1 MPTLKTSLLLVGPW
15 PASLKDMGAVISH
28 DLSEALLILQ
38 DSSFDVVAL
47 TVTSVLE
54 KRFNDFFQS
63 LKEKNPAAQI
73 LLVAPLEFDSKQLVH
88 LHNQYRVHRVLQS
101 FHDADLNDAIFSA
114 LEKAQQ
120 EKQNQNLETLI
131 QDQNQALLKLQ
142 EDLEQRIE
150 KRARSLSESRHRLR
164 VLNSRTEA
172 LRKSMLSVYQAGSML
187 EMEQNLNESLASV
200 AECSWIKI
208 VTFPQDQSFQ
218 AQIKQMGSFSQL
230 QIPLFKEQERIG
242 SLFFMRPP
250 NENFTR
256 EESDFLNR
264 AAEAVTLAVI
274 RIQKLNDSQTVKEQ
288 WETTFNSMSEPVA
301 IISQDYDLVQMN
313 SSSEKLTAS
322 STLVQTKCYQLL
334 FDRKAPCP
342 GCQLGTRYHV
352 ESIEKS
358 PRTYDVY
365 SQSVRLD
372 SERKNLFFNIYHDIT
387 EKLRLEKQLL
397 DTAKRAELGTIG
409 SSIAHELNN
418 PLGGIITF
426 TQILKSETQADK
438 PLYSDLLALEQGAL
452 RCKDIIQNL
461 LEFSRKPSHDQ
472 LQEINFVEILKKV
485 IRLIEV
491 KAKPAGLEI
500 ELQSSEK
507 FLPLKVDSGRLSQI
521 FAHLLQQQVQNLLDT
536 PSVKKGKIIWKISI
550 SISGQISNLIFEA
563 FDNSQGPLWDKNVNS
578 FSYSLVEQVLR
589 DFAASLEIPASTSL
603 DLKAKISFGRPVLGP
618 EL

>member
-15 PASLKDMGAVISH
+15 PTNLKDMGAVITH
-28 DLSEALLILQ
+28 DLGEAFSVLQ
-38 DSSFDVVAL
+38 DSSIEVVAL

-54 KRFNDFFQS
+54 KKFTEFFS
-63 LKEKNPAAQI
+63 DLKKRNPAAQV
-73 LLVAPLEFDSKQLVH
+73 LLVAPLEFEAKQLVH
-88 LHNQYRVHRVLQS
+88 LYNQFGIHRVLQS
-101 FHDADLNDAIFSA
+101 FTDVNLNEAILSA

-131 QDQNQALLKLQ
+131 QDQNQTLLRLQ
-142 EDLEQRIE
+142 EELEQRIE

-172 LRKSMLSVYQAGSML
+172 LRKSMLSVYQADSIL
-187 EMEQNLNESLASV
+187 KMEQMLNESLASV

-208 VTFPQDQSFQ
+208 VTYPQDQSFQ

-250 NENFTR
+250 NESFTR
-256 EESDFLNR
+256 DESDFLNR
-264 AAEAVTLAVI
+264 VAEAVTLAVI

-288 WETTFNSMSEPVA
+288 WETTFNSMSEPVT
-301 IISQDYDLVQMN
+301 IISQDYDLIQMN
-313 SSSEKLTAS
+313 SSSEKLGHKSAH
-322 STLVQTKCYQLL
+322 QKTKCYQVL
-334 FDRKAPCP
+334 FHRDSPCP
-342 GCQLGTRYHV
+342 GCQLGTRYNIN
-352 ESIEKS
+352 SIDQAPK
-358 PRTYDVY
+358 TYEVY
-365 SQSVRLD
+365 SQSIRLD

-387 EKLRLEKQLL
+387 DKLRLEKQLL
-397 DTAKRAELGTIG
+397 DTTKRAELGTIG

-426 TQILKSETQADK
+426 TQILKSETSPEK

-472 LQEINFVEILKKV
+472 IHEINLVETLQKV
-485 IRLIEV
+485 MQLMNV
-491 KAKPAGLEI
+491 KAKPAGIQL

-507 FLPLKVDSGRLSQI
+507 ILLLKAESSRLSQI
-521 FAHLLQQQVQNLLDT
+521 FTHVLQQQIQNLLDT
-536 PSVKKGKIIWKISI
+536 PNLKNGKIIWKIFKFS
-550 SISGQISNLIFEA
+550 SALAFEA
-563 FDNSQGPLWDKNVNS
+563 FDNSRGPLWDKNVNS
-578 FSYSLVEQVLR
+578 FSYSLIEQVLR
-589 DFAASLEIPASTSL
+589 DLAASLEIPASTTL
-603 DLKAKISFGRPVLGP
+603 DLKAKISFSRPVLGP
-618 EL
+618 EF

>member
-1 MPTLKTSLLLVGPW
+1 MPTLKTSLLLVGSW
-15 PASLKDMGAVISH
+15 PAHLKEMGAVIRH
-28 DLSEALLILQ
+28 DLGDALPHLQ

-47 TVTSVLE
+47 SVTSVLE
-54 KRFNDFFQS
+54 KRFAEFYS
-63 LKEKNPAAQI
+63 GLKNKNPAAQI
-73 LLVAPLEFDSKQLVH
+73 LLVAPLEFDANQLVH
-88 LHNQYRVHRVLQS
+88 LHNQYNVHRVLQS
-101 FHDADLNDAIFSA
+101 FNDPGLNEAIFSA
-114 LEKAQQ
+114 MEKAQQ

-131 QDQNQALLKLQ
+131 QEQNQALLRLQ
-142 EDLEQRIE
+142 DDLEQRIE

-172 LRKSMLSVYQAGSML
+172 LRKSMLAVYRAGSL
-187 EMEQNLNESLASV
+187 PEMEQMLNESLASV

-218 AQIKQMGSFSQL
+218 SQITQMGSFSQL

-264 AAEAVTLAVI
+264 VAEAVALAVI

-301 IISQDYDLVQMN
+301 IISQDYDLIQMN
-313 SSSEKLTAS
+313 SSSEKLTVPGIE
-322 STLVQTKCYQLL
+322 TKMKCYQVL
-334 FDRKAPCP
+334 FSRQQPCP
-342 GCQLGTRYHV
+342 GCQLGARYH
-352 ESIEKS
+352 IEADQRS

-365 SQSVRLD
+365 SQSIRLD

-387 EKLRLEKQLL
+387 EKMSLEKQVLE
-397 DTAKRAELGTIG
+397 TAKRAELGTIG

-426 TQILKSETQADK
+426 TQILKSETSPEK
-438 PLYSDLLALEQGAL
+438 PLYADLLALEQGAL

-472 LQEINFVEILKKV
+472 IQEINLVETLQKV

-491 KAKPAGLEI
+491 KSKSAGLEI
-500 ELQSSEK
+500 ELQTSGK
-507 FLPLKVDSGRLSQI
+507 NFPLKAESGRLSQI

-536 PSVKKGKIIWKISI
+536 PPLKKGKIIWKISESSLGI
-550 SISGQISNLIFEA
+550 IFEA
-563 FDNSQGPLWDKNVNS
+563 FDNSPGPLWDKNVNS
-578 FSYSLVEQVLR
+578 FSYSLVEHVLR
-589 DFAASLEIPASTSL
+589 DLAASLEIPASTSL
-603 DLKAKISFGRPVLGP
+603 DLKAKISFSRPVLGP
-618 EL
+618 EIKD

>member
-1 MPTLKTSLLLVGPW
+1 MPTLKTSLLLIGAW
-15 PASLKDMGAVISH
+15 PVNLKDVGAVISH
-28 DLSEALLILQ
+28 DLGEAFHTLQ

-47 TVTSVLE
+47 TITSILE
-54 KRFNDFFQS
+54 KKFTEFFIN
-63 LKEKNPAAQI
+63 LKKQNPAAQI
-73 LLVAPLEFDSKQLVH
+73 LLVAPLEFDAKQLVH
-88 LHNQYRVHRVLQS
+88 LHNQYHIHRVLQS
-101 FHDADLNDAIFSA
+101 FFDPKLSDAIFSA

-131 QDQNQALLKLQ
+131 QDQNQTLLRLQ

-172 LRKSMLSVYQAGSML
+172 LRKSMLSVYQAGSMSA
-187 EMEQNLNESLASV
+187 MEQNLNESLASV

-218 AQIKQMGSFSQL
+218 SQIKQMGSFSQL

-250 NENFTR
+250 NETFTR

-264 AAEAVTLAVI
+264 VAEAVTLAVI

-301 IISQDYDLVQMN
+301 IISQDYDLIQMN
-313 SSSEKLTAS
+313 SSSKKLADGATP
-322 STLVQTKCYQLL
+322 VNTKCFEVL
-334 FDRKAPCP
+334 FNRTEPCP
-342 GCQLGTRYHV
+342 GCQLGTRYNI
-352 ESIEKS
+352 ESS
-358 PRTYDVY
+358 DTAPRTYDVY
-365 SQSVRLD
+365 SQSVRVD

-426 TQILKSETQADK
+426 TQILKSETSSENA
-438 PLYSDLLALEQGAL
+438 LYSDLLALEQGAL

-461 LEFSRKPSHDQ
+461 LEFSRKPSFGQ
-472 LQEINFVEILKKV
+472 LQDINLAEILQKV
-485 IRLIEV
+485 IRLVEV
-491 KAKPAGLEI
+491 KTKSAGLEI
-500 ELQSSEK
+500 ELQTSGK
-507 FLPLKVDSGRLSQI
+507 VLPLKADGGRLSQI

-536 PSVKKGKIIWKISI
+536 PSLKKGKIIWKISDAN
-550 SISGQISNLIFEA
+550 SELIFET
-563 FDNSQGPLWDKNVNS
+563 FDNSCGPLWDKNVNS

-589 DFAASLEIPASTSL
+589 DLAASLEIPASTSL
-603 DLKAKISFGRPVLGP
+603 DLKAKITFSRPVLGP
-618 EL
+618 AN

>member
-1 MPTLKTSLLLVGPW
+1 MPTLKTSLLLVGHW
-15 PASLKDMGAVISH
+15 PAHLKDMGAVISH
-28 DLSEALLILQ
+28 DLSEAFHSLQ

-47 TVTSVLE
+47 TVTSILE
-54 KRFNDFFQS
+54 KKFTDFFTS
-63 LKEKNPAAQI
+63 LKKQNPAAQI
-73 LLVAPLEFDSKQLVH
+73 LLVAPLEFDAKQLVH
-88 LHNQYRVHRVLQS
+88 LYNQYHIHCVLQS
-101 FHDADLNDAIFSA
+101 FSDPKLNDAIFSA

-131 QDQNQALLKLQ
+131 QDQNQALLRLQ

-172 LRKSMLSVYQAGSML
+172 LRKSMLSVYQAGSMSA
-187 EMEQNLNESLASV
+187 MEQNLNESLASV

-218 AQIKQMGSFSQL
+218 SQIKQMGSFSQL

-242 SLFFMRPP
+242 SLFFMRPL
-250 NENFTR
+250 NETFTR

-264 AAEAVTLAVI
+264 VAEAVTLAVI

-301 IISQDYDLVQMN
+301 IISQDYDLIQMN
-313 SSSEKLTAS
+313 SSSKKLADGAAP
-322 STLVQTKCYQLL
+322 VKTKCFEVL
-334 FDRKAPCP
+334 FNRTEPCP
-342 GCQLGTRYHV
+342 GCQLGTRYHI
-352 ESIEKS
+352 ESSEIA

-365 SQSVRLD
+365 SQSVRVD

-426 TQILKSETQADK
+426 TQILKSETLPEKA
-438 PLYSDLLALEQGAL
+438 LYADLLALEQGAL

-472 LQEINFVEILKKV
+472 LQDINLVEVLQKV
-485 IRLIEV
+485 IRLIEI
-491 KAKPAGLEI
+491 KTKPAGLEI
-500 ELQSSEK
+500 ELQAAGK
-507 FLPLKVDSGRLSQI
+507 ILPLIADGGRLSQI

-536 PSVKKGKIIWKISI
+536 PALKKGKIIWKISD
-550 SISGQISNLIFEA
+550 SISYLTFEA
-563 FDNSQGPLWDKNVNS
+563 FDNSIGPLWDKNVNS
-578 FSYSLVEQVLR
+578 FSYSLVAQVLR
-589 DFAASLEIPASTSL
+589 DLAASLEIPASTSL
-603 DLKAKISFGRPVLGP
+603 DLKAKISFSRPVLGP
-618 EL
+618 EIKD

>member
-1 MPTLKTSLLLVGPW
+1 MPTLKTSLLLVGAW
-15 PASLKDMGAVISH
+15 PVHLKDVGAVISH
-28 DLSEALLILQ
+28 DLGEAFHSLQ

-47 TVTSVLE
+47 TITSILE
-54 KRFNDFFQS
+54 KKFTEFFTN
-63 LKEKNPAAQI
+63 LKKQNPAAQI
-73 LLVAPLEFDSKQLVH
+73 LLVAPLEFDAKQLVH
-88 LHNQYRVHRVLQS
+88 LHNQYYIHRVLQS
-101 FHDADLNDAIFSA
+101 FFDPKLSDAIFSA

-131 QDQNQALLKLQ
+131 QDQNQTLLRLQ

-172 LRKSMLSVYQAGSML
+172 LRKSMLSVYQAGSMSA
-187 EMEQNLNESLASV
+187 MEQNLNESLASV

-218 AQIKQMGSFSQL
+218 SQIKQMGSFSQL

-250 NENFTR
+250 NETFTR

-264 AAEAVTLAVI
+264 VAEAVTLAVI

-301 IISQDYDLVQMN
+301 IISQDYDLIQMN
-313 SSSEKLTAS
+313 SSSKKLADGATP
-322 STLVQTKCYQLL
+322 VNTKCFEVL
-334 FDRKAPCP
+334 FSRTEPCP
-342 GCQLGTRYHV
+342 GCKLGTRYNI
-352 ESIEKS
+352 ESGETA

-365 SQSVRLD
+365 SQSVRVD

-426 TQILKSETQADK
+426 TQILKSETSPDK
-438 PLYSDLLALEQGAL
+438 ALYSDLLALEQGAL

-461 LEFSRKPSHDQ
+461 LEFSRKPSFDQ
-472 LQEINFVEILKKV
+472 LQDINFVEILQKV
-485 IRLIEV
+485 IRLVEV
-491 KAKPAGLEI
+491 KTKSAGLEI
-500 ELQSSEK
+500 ELQTLGK
-507 FLPLKVDSGRLSQI
+507 VLPLKADGGRLSQI

-536 PSVKKGKIIWKISI
+536 PSLKKGKIIWKISD
-550 SISGQISNLIFEA
+550 SISELIFET
-563 FDNSQGPLWDKNVNS
+563 FDNSSGPLWDKNVNS

-589 DFAASLEIPASTSL
+589 DLAASLEIPASTSL
-603 DLKAKISFGRPVLGP
+603 DFKAKITFSRPVLGP
-618 EL
+618 AN

>member
-63 LKEKNPAAQI
+63 LKKKNPAAQI

-120 EKQNQNLETLI
+120 EKQNQNLETLF
-131 QDQNQALLKLQ
+131 QDQNQALLRLQ

-242 SLFFMRPP
+242 SLFFMRPL

-322 STLVQTKCYQLL
+322 STLAQTKCYQLL

-536 PSVKKGKIIWKISI
+536 PSVKKGKIIWKISR
-550 SISGQISNLIFEA
+550 STSGPISNLIFEA

-589 DFAASLEIPASTSL
+589 DLAASLEIPASTSL
-603 DLKAKISFGRPVLGP
+603 DLKAKISFSRPVLGP
-618 EL
+618 EI

>member
-1 MPTLKTSLLLVGPW
+1 MPTLRTSLLLVGAW
-15 PASLKDMGAVISH
+15 PQHLKDMGAVISH
-28 DLSEALLILQ
+28 DLSEALHVVH

-47 TVTSVLE
+47 TVTSLLE
-54 KRFNDFFQS
+54 KKFIDFFS
-63 LKEKNPAAQI
+63 VLKKQNPAVQW
-73 LLVAPLEFDSKQLVH
+73 LLVAPIEFDTKQLVQ
-88 LHNQYRVHRVLQS
+88 LHNQFHVHRVLQS
-101 FHDADLNDAIFSA
+101 FQDPALNDAIFSA

-131 QDQNQALLKLQ
+131 QEQNKTLLALQ
-142 EDLEQRIE
+142 DDLEQRIE

-172 LRKSMLSVYQAGSML
+172 LRKSMLAVYQAGSL
-187 EMEQNLNESLASV
+187 SEMEQMLNESLATV
-200 AECSWIKI
+200 AECSWIK
-208 VTFPQDQSFQ
+208 VVPFPQDHSFQ
-218 AQIKQMGSFSQL
+218 AQVKQMGSFSQL

-242 SLFFMRPP
+242 SLFFMRAI
-250 NENFTR
+250 NESFTKD
-256 EESDFLNR
+256 EIDFLNR
-264 AAEAVTLAVI
+264 VAEAVALAVI

-301 IISQDYDLVQMN
+301 MISQDYDLVQMN
-313 SSSEKLTAS
+313 SSSEKLSAAPKANK
-322 STLVQTKCYQLL
+322 TKCYQVL
-334 FDRKAPCP
+334 FDRKEPCP
-342 GCQLGTRYHV
+342 GCQLGSRYHI
-352 ESIEKS
+352 ESAANS

-365 SQSVRLD
+365 SQGIRLE
-372 SERKNLFFNIYHDIT
+372 SERKNLFFNFYHDIT
-387 EKLRLEKQLL
+387 EKIRLEKQLL

-426 TQILKSETQADK
+426 TQILKSETAKDQ

-461 LEFSRKPSHDQ
+461 LEFSRTPSSDQ
-472 LQEINFVEILKKV
+472 IYDINFVEILQKV

-491 KAKPAGLEI
+491 KTKPAGLEI
-500 ELQSSEK
+500 ELQTSGK
-507 FLPLKVDSGRLSQI
+507 ILALKAESGRLSQI

-536 PSVKKGKIIWKISI
+536 PKIKKGKIIWKIYENNSM
-550 SISGQISNLIFEA
+550 LIFEA
-563 FDNSQGPLWDKNVNS
+563 FDNSPGPLWDKNVNS

>member
-63 LKEKNPAAQI
+63 LKKKNPAAQI

-131 QDQNQALLKLQ
+131 QDQNQALLRLQ

-242 SLFFMRPP
+242 SLFFMRPL

-322 STLVQTKCYQLL
+322 STLAQTKCYQLL

-536 PSVKKGKIIWKISI
+536 PSVKKGKIIWKISR
-550 SISGQISNLIFEA
+550 SIAGPISNLIFEA

-589 DFAASLEIPASTSL
+589 DLAASLEIPASTSL
-603 DLKAKISFGRPVLGP
+603 DLKAKISFSRPVLGP
-618 EL
+618 EI

>member
-1 MPTLKTSLLLVGPW
+1 MPTLKTSLLLVGAW
-15 PASLKDMGAVISH
+15 PAHLKDLGAVISH
-28 DLSEALLILQ
+28 DLSEAFHSLQ

-47 TVTSVLE
+47 TITSILE
-54 KRFNDFFQS
+54 KKFSDFYII
-63 LKEKNPAAQI
+63 LKKHNPAAQI
-73 LLVAPLEFDSKQLVH
+73 LLVAPLEFDAKQLVH
-88 LHNQYRVHRVLQS
+88 LYNQYHVHRVLQS
-101 FHDADLNDAIFSA
+101 FNDQKLNDAIFSA

-131 QDQNQALLKLQ
+131 QEQNQTLLRLQ

-172 LRKSMLSVYQAGSML
+172 LRKSMLSVYQAGSMSA
-187 EMEQNLNESLASV
+187 MEQNLNESLASV

-208 VTFPQDQSFQ
+208 VTFPHDQSFQ
-218 AQIKQMGSFSQL
+218 AQIQQMKSFSQL
-230 QIPLFKEQERIG
+230 QIPLFKEQDRIG

-256 EESDFLNR
+256 EESEFLNR
-264 AAEAVTLAVI
+264 VAEAVTLAVI
-274 RIQKLNDSQTVKEQ
+274 RIQKLNDSQNVKEQ

-301 IISQDYDLVQMN
+301 IISQDYELIQMN
-313 SSSEKLTAS
+313 SSSKKLADGATP
-322 STLVQTKCYQLL
+322 VKTKCFEVL
-334 FDRKAPCP
+334 FNRTESCP
-342 GCQLGTRYHV
+342 GCQLGTRYHI
-352 ESIEKS
+352 ESIDTT

-365 SQSVRLD
+365 SQSVRVD

-397 DTAKRAELGTIG
+397 DTAKRAEMGTIG

-426 TQILKSETQADK
+426 TQILKSETLPER
-438 PLYSDLLALEQGAL
+438 PLYSDLVALEQGAL

-472 LQEINFVEILKKV
+472 MQDMNLTETLQKV
-485 IRLIEV
+485 IRLIEI
-491 KAKPAGLEI
+491 KTKPAGLEI
-500 ELQSSEK
+500 ELQTSGDI
-507 FLPLKVDSGRLSQI
+507 FLLKADSGRLSQI
-521 FAHLLQQQVQNLLDT
+521 FTHLLQQQVQNLLDT
-536 PSVKKGKIIWKISI
+536 PALNNGKIIWKISG
-550 SISGQISNLIFEA
+550 SISHLTVEA
-563 FDNSQGPLWDKNVNS
+563 LDNSKGPLWDKNVNS

-589 DFAASLEIPASTSL
+589 DLAARLEIPASTSL
-603 DLKAKISFGRPVLGP
+603 DLKAKITFSRPVLGP
-618 EL
+618 SN

>member
-15 PASLKDMGAVISH
+15 PAHLKDLGAVISQ
-28 DLSEALLILQ
+28 DLSEAFHSLQ

-54 KRFNDFFQS
+54 KKFVDFYAN
-63 LKEKNPAAQI
+63 LKKQNPAAQI
-73 LLVAPLEFDSKQLVH
+73 LLVAPLEFDAKQLVH
-88 LHNQYRVHRVLQS
+88 LHNQYHVHRVLQS
-101 FHDADLNDAIFSA
+101 FLDPKLNDAIFSA

-131 QDQNQALLKLQ
+131 HEQNQTLLRLQ

-172 LRKSMLSVYQAGSML
+172 LRKSMLAVYQAGSMPA
-187 EMEQNLNESLASV
+187 MEKNLNESLASV

-218 AQIKQMGSFSQL
+218 ALIKQMGSFSQL

-264 AAEAVTLAVI
+264 VAEAVTLAVI

-301 IISQDYDLVQMN
+301 IISQDYELIQMN
-313 SSSEKLTAS
+313 SSSKKLADGAAP
-322 STLVQTKCYQLL
+322 VKTKCYEVL
-334 FDRKAPCP
+334 FNRTEPCP
-342 GCQLGTRYHV
+342 GCQLGNRYHI
-352 ESIEKS
+352 ESIDTA

-426 TQILKSETQADK
+426 TQILKSETSAENA
-438 PLYSDLLALEQGAL
+438 LYSDLLALEQGAL

-461 LEFSRKPSHDQ
+461 LEFSRKPSYDQ
-472 LQEINFVEILKKV
+472 LQDINLVDILQKV

-491 KAKPAGLEI
+491 KTKPAGLEI
-500 ELQSSEK
+500 ELQTSGK
-507 FLPLKVDSGRLSQI
+507 FLPLKADGGRLSQI
-521 FAHLLQQQVQNLLDT
+521 FAHLLQQQVQNVLDT
-536 PSVKKGKIIWKISI
+536 PALKKGKIIWKISD
-550 SISGQISNLIFEA
+550 SNSSLIFEA
-563 FDNSQGPLWDKNVNS
+563 FDNSPGPLWDKNVNS

-589 DFAASLEIPASTSL
+589 DLAASLEIPASTSL
-603 DLKAKISFGRPVLGP
+603 DLKAKISFSRPVLGP
-618 EL
+618 KN